1 MPIYVIHRREE
12 GQIRIS
18 RTGLC
23 LFENVLSL
31 VFAGC
36 RRGAAKCY
44 GMREKISPPPQLR
57 TLHPSIQPMDT
68 DSTRPWTNERVFFER
83 KARDMHD
90 EVYWFSQICHWV
102 YVICGSNTPVCV
114 QAVVA
119 GGIVVTC

>member
-12 GQIRIS
+12 GQIRVS

-44 GMREKISPPPQLR
+44 GMREKMSPHHDCEHSIPPFNQWAL
-57 TLHPSIQPMDT
+57 TC
-68 DSTRPWTNERVFFER
+68 TRPWTNERVFSDKE
-83 KARDMHD
+83 ARDMHD

-119 GGIVVTC
+119 GGIVVMC